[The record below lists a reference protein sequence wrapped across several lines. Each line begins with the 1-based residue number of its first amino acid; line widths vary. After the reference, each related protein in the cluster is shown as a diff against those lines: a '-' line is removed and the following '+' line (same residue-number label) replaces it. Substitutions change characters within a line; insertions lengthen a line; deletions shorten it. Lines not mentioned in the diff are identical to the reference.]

1 MRLTHNEIKLVVFI
15 LAALVTG
22 ALVKEYRVTH
32 RAVISPAPLSSRASK
47 L

>member
-1 MRLTHNEIKLVVFI
+1 MRLTHNEIKLVIFI
-15 LAALVTG
+15 LTALVVG

-32 RAVISPAPLSSRASK
+32 RATMTPAPASARAPK